1 MGSDVDAL
9 KLMGFKVF
17 NSPTIEQGC
26 TSLCFGWAILFLCR
40 PAWDFIREWDKEN
53 SHLAPLVDESWSE
66 TPSMLMGQQVH
77 WHQFRFACKS

>member
-40 PAWDFIREWDKEN
+40 PAWDFIRE
-53 SHLAPLVDESWSE
+53 
-66 TPSMLMGQQVH
+66 
-77 WHQFRFACKS
+77 